1 MTTQA
6 SQAKGSDAAAATTAQ
21 QQQQSGRRSWK
32 KPALI
37 GLGAAA
43 ATAGITSLAI
53 AEEEADHGLH
63 APEFPWSHS
72 GFFSAYDHA
81 SIRRGH
87 QVSIHGTD
95 MPSVISQPSVSPDY
109 PAWMIKICC
118 HLLFM
123 LQDLQLHDLDTLW
136 KLARKF
142 IS

>member
-1 MTTQA
+1 MLPSAAVTTQA
-6 SQAKGSDAAAATTAQ
+6 SQANASEAVAVAAAQ
-21 QQQQSGRRSWK
+21 QQEQQSGRRSWK

-43 ATAGITSLAI
+43 ATAGITGLAI

-87 QVSIHGTD
+87 QVTD
-95 MPSVISQPSVSPDY
+95 V
-109 PAWMIKICC
+109 ICC
-118 HLLFM
+118 EHSGACNAIHPLCEYPLK
-123 LQDLQLHDLDTLW
+123 HDQE
-136 KLARKF
+136 LAQYSFQKPAS
-142 IS
+142 I

>member
-1 MTTQA
+1 MGDAHQATGCGLQVLPSAAVATQA
-6 SQAKGSDAAAATTAQ
+6 SQATTTENVAAAGS

-43 ATAGITSLAI
+43 ATAGITGLAI

-87 QVSIHGTD
+87 QVLSTSMECFD
-95 MPSVISQPSVSPDY
+95 SPLVSTV
-109 PAWMIKICC
+109 
-118 HLLFM
+118 
-123 LQDLQLHDLDTLW
+123 TLCP
-136 KLARKF
+136 
-142 IS
+142 